1 MTEDNLHNSTVETD
15 PDETLVA
22 PPRFDDVATETARPV
37 VPLTPDAARV
47 AASESSFKPYYIL
60 TRRSWLIALVV
71 ASAFIGSVLG
81 GVGLRLYQQHRRAVA
96 QTVKPEHSSA
106 QESEA
111 ALTSPTTTDADQTA
125 SAPQEAPDDGVADVT
140 DATYETK
147 EQAPVVEELDT
158 VAPAPRDED
167 EDADSDGDEREKKKS
182 KSAIEARRSSDD
194 EEKDAARDDRKKK
207 GKRGDVEDQRAE
219 REARRRES
227 DRQARAERRA
237 AIERE
242 DTPRAER
249 VADIIQDRRPRRSPP
264 RQETTR
270 DRVRAIFEGQPPD

>member
-1 MTEDNLHNSTVETD
+1 MTEDNLHNSTAETD
-15 PDETLVA
+15 PDETLVT

-47 AASESSFKPYYIL
+47 AAGESSFTPYYIL

-71 ASAFIGSVLG
+71 ASAFVGSVLG
-81 GVGLRLYQQHRRAVA
+81 GVGLRLYQQQSRAVA
-96 QTVKPEHSSA
+96 QTAKPEQSSA

-111 ALTSPTTTDADQTA
+111 ALTSPTTTDADQAA
-125 SAPQEAPDDGVADVT
+125 SAPQEAPDDRVADVT

-147 EQAPVVEELDT
+147 EQAPVVEELET
-158 VAPAPRDED
+158 VAPAPRD

-207 GKRGDVEDQRAE
+207 GKRGDVEDERGE

-242 DTPRAER
+242 DSPRAER
-249 VADIIQDRRPRRSPP
+249 VADIIQDRRPRRSAP